1 MNAVLS
7 ITTKTDAEIAH
18 STDVLAAELEEL
30 RGLYVTFAEDA
41 LCEVET
47 ARYEGIAQGAEVALS
62 WVLSALGI
70 EVGA

>member
-30 RGLYVTFAEDA
+30 RGLYGLRA
-41 LCEVET
+41 LEWGV
-47 ARYEGIAQGAEVALS
+47 
-62 WVLSALGI
+62 
-70 EVGA
+70 